1 MPMLQLN
8 GPATFI
14 VAVGFVL
21 GVILFVCWYTDTG
34 PRSKG
39 ISIPFL
45 FLGVLIIIAA
55 LWLSLSPQVLPKLPT
70 FNPLPGQTTLSSSE
84 RITGKPTIT
93 AQQIDSILA
102 QAGSPAKGLGSLF
115 YDIGVNAGINPAYAL
130 AFFHHESSYGLRGVA
145 ALTHSIGN
153 IICTRG
159 WPRCIGRFRSYTT
172 WSDSLMDWYRLIK
185 NEYLP
190 QGWNT
195 LTTIIAHY
203 APATDGNSEQA
214 YVQAVSSDV
223 QRWSRG
229 LV

>member
-1 MPMLQLN
+1 MFIVGCILV
-8 GPATFI
+8 FI
-14 VAVGFVL
+14 VAICWLTDKGPQRK
-21 GVILFVCWYTDTG
+21 GV
-34 PRSKG
+34 
-39 ISIPFL
+39 SIPYL
-45 FLGVLIIIAA
+45 FLAVLIVIAA
-55 LWLSLSPQVLPKLPT
+55 LWVSLAPQTLPKLPT
-70 FNPLPGQTTLSSSE
+70 FAPLPGQTTLSGSDV
-84 RITGKPTIT
+84 ITGKPTIT
-93 AQQIDSILA
+93 AQQVDGVLA

-115 YDIGVNAGINPAYAL
+115 YDLGVNAGINPAYAL

-153 IICTRG
+153 IICTSG
-159 WPRCIGRFRSYTT
+159 WPRCVGRFRSYTT
-172 WSDSLMDWYRLIK
+172 WSEGLMDWYRLIK

-203 APATDGNSEQA
+203 APSSDGNSEQA